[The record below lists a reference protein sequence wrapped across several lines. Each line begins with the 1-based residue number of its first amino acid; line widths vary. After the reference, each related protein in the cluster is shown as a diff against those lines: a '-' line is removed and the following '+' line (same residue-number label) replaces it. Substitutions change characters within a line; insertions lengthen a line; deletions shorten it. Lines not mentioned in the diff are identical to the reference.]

1 MIARTCPCRCHASSI
16 KLAEHYSPLLTD
28 PIAAL
33 TACSGCEP
41 DHFPDR
47 PYPRIV
53 KRIVNTQADGEG
65 EE

>member
-1 MIARTCPCRCHASSI
+1 MNTRCVCRCHVGSI
-16 KLAEHYSPLLTD
+16 QHIPPLLTD
-28 PIAAL
+28 PVAAV
-33 TACSGCEP
+33 TACRGCEP